1 MPTRH
6 ILLILTLWLAVAI
19 ALGTSGVLNGL
30 KPPVP
35 QAILVTITF
44 VLILAG
50 IFLCPLRQWAMS
62 VDLRLPVAFHL
73 TRFVGFY
80 FLYLFSRDE
89 LPYAFAVPGGIGDII
104 VAVLALGLILTT
116 SPQTSRGRWLY
127 LGWNILGLIDILG
140 VVATAATQALTVPG
154 SMDALLRLP
163 LCLLLLFVVPIIIAT
178 HVLLM
183 VRLLRRPSVG

>member
-1 MPTRH
+1 MSTRR
-6 ILLILTLWLAVAI
+6 ILLLLALWLAA
-19 ALGTSGVLNGL
+19 ALTLGASGILTGL

-35 QAILVTITF
+35 QVFLLGITIFT
-44 VLILAG
+44 ILAG
-50 IFLCPLRQWAMS
+50 SFIRPLRQWAMS
-62 VDLRLPVAFHL
+62 VDLRLPIAFHL

-80 FLYLFSRDE
+80 FLYLYSRDE

-104 VAVLALGLILTT
+104 VASMALGLILTT
-116 SPQTSRGRWLY
+116 SPNTPRGRWLY

-183 VRLLRRPSVG
+183 VRLSWRPSVG

>member
-6 ILLILTLWLAVAI
+6 VILLLALWLAASL
-19 ALGTSGVLNGL
+19 ALGASGVLTGL
-30 KPPVP
+30 KPPLP
-35 QAILVTITF
+35 QAILVAITIL
-44 VLILAG
+44 VILAG
-50 IFLCPLRQWAMS
+50 IFIRPLRQWAMS

-80 FLYLFSRDE
+80 FLYLYSRDE

-104 VAVLALGLILTT
+104 VAALALLLIMTT
-116 SPQTSRGRWLY
+116 SPNTPRGRWLY

-183 VRLLRRPSVG
+183 VRLLRTSSVG